1 MPSTA
6 ESPLPPTVT
15 VTVVSPLKVVPPS
28 TEAVTRAVLAP
39 PSSVTLL
46 CTSSVS
52 VSASTDKVMAVGV
65 SSSSRMVPTADRF
78 SGGVKSIKL
87 LTSIRKVSFGS
98 SITSSMVATS
108 TVAVVDPAGMVT
120 HCLYC

>member
-1 MPSTA
+1 M
-6 ESPLPPTVT
+6 
-15 VTVVSPLKVVPPS
+15 
-28 TEAVTRAVLAP
+28 AP